1 MTTIAKQKSKIDRID
16 LRILAAV
23 AERGR
28 QTITELSKRV
38 GLSPSPCTAR
48 LERLESENLI
58 LGYHADVDVEKLA
71 DLSLY
76 YVTLALKPY
85 TTERAREVEAL
96 ILDNPFIVSGEALFG
111 SLDYLLRVYARSTQ
125 HYHEIMSPFTEHAI
139 DYETWPVSRRVLRT
153 RMHGLVAEI
162 RRDGG

>member
-1 MTTIAKQKSKIDRID
+1 MTTIAKKSKIDRID

-58 LGYHADVDVEKLA
+58 LGYHADIDVEKLA

-125 HYHEIMSPFTEHAI
+125 HYHEIMSPFTAHAI

-153 RMHGLVAEI
+153 RLHGLVAEI
-162 RRDGG
+162 RRDGS